1 MARPNRERVYQF
13 VRERLLA
20 GRPPT
25 VREVQAELGF
35 RAVESA
41 RAHLAAL
48 VEEGRLE
55 KTPGAARGY
64 RLPGTAADGSATH
77 RSSPRLVPL
86 LGGVPA
92 GDPVTA
98 VEEVEGYLP
107 VLGRGIGRGTV
118 RDSGRDSGR
127 TTGHELF
134 ALRVCGESMRG
145 AGILDG
151 DVVIVR
157 RQGRADSGDIV
168 VALVGEE
175 ATVKRL
181 RVTNKRVELH
191 PENPLFD
198 VIVPDPTEFTL
209 LGRVIEVRRSLDGPL
224 EVL

>member
-1 MARPNRERVYQF
+1 MAQPSNRERIYAF

-25 VREVQAELGF
+25 VREVQRHVGF
-35 RAVESA
+35 KAVESA
-41 RAHLAAL
+41 RAHLMAL
-48 VEEGRLE
+48 VDEGRLE

-64 RLPGTAADGSATH
+64 RLPGRPDHDPTA
-77 RSSPRLVPL
+77 RLVPL
-86 LGGVPA
+86 LGRVPA
-92 GDPVTA
+92 GDPVLA

-107 VLGRGIGRGTV
+107 ALRRT
-118 RDSGRDSGR
+118 SGKG
-127 TTGHELF
+127 LF
-134 ALRVCGESMRG
+134 ALRVRGASMQG

-157 RQGRADSGDIV
+157 QQKTADSGDIV
-168 VALVGEE
+168 VALVGDE

-181 RVTNKRVELH
+181 WVGGQQEGHRVKLL
-191 PENPLFD
+191 PENPAFD
-198 VIVPDPTEFTL
+198 PIIPDLDEFTL